1 MKKILL
7 ILILLIIL
15 TPTFALAQTE
25 VEVTLIGESSNPC
38 SGAGG
43 GGSLPLCI
51 NQIYV
56 WSLGLSA
63 LLAMLMMVLGGY
75 MVMTAAGN
83 AQQSTTGK
91 EMIWSSIVGMGILF
105 AAFLILNTINPDLV
119 DFSNLTSDPF
129 EETVA
134 PGSPSAS
141 PASLEGGIDVNL
153 NP

>member
-1 MKKILL
+1 MRKILL

-15 TPTFALAQTE
+15 TPVFALAQTE
-25 VEVTLIGESSNPC
+25 IELTLTGESSNPC
-38 SGAGG
+38 SSGSGD

-83 AQQSTTGK
+83 AQQSSTGK
-91 EMIWSSIVGMGILF
+91 EMIWSSIIGMGILF

-119 DFSNLTSDPF
+119 DFSNLSTDPF
-129 EETVA
+129 EQTTA
-134 PGSPSAS
+134 PDPSPS
-141 PASLEGGIDVNL
+141 PALIEGGIDVNL